1 MNICLNNFLKLSSVR
16 ILVSGKTTII
26 KQEHLTMW
34 IVYIVLHLGKGVRQ
48 DIIISSLNRGLY
60 IVRRPINLITRNAYS
75 YASTPVTII
84 PTLTWCPQCE
94 P

>member
-1 MNICLNNFLKLSSVR
+1 MNICLNKFLNLSAVR
-16 ILVSGKTTII
+16 ILVPGKATII

>member
-94 P
+94 A